1 MVVDKDVVGALVVV
15 TGFASEGVKTQSS
28 NSLNSTNLLQ
38 QNLDAYRFVELQIG
52 TEI

>member
-28 NSLNSTNLLQ
+28 NSLNSTKSI
-38 QNLDAYRFVELQIG
+38 A
-52 TEI
+52 TKP